1 MYVVVAFDVSDERM
15 RGRLRRFLRSLG
27 LSMVN
32 RSVYAGAGG
41 QNVVE
46 KIREKVREI
55 ARERDSVF
63 IILVQEQEYMRAVL
77 CTQVDCKRIED
88 MAYDII

>member
-1 MYVVVAFDVSDERM
+1 MYVIVAFDVSDEQV
-15 RGRLRRFLRSLG
+15 RGKIRRFLRSLG

-41 QNVVE
+41 QSIAE
-46 KIREKVREI
+46 KIRSKVREI
-55 ARERDSVF
+55 IRGDDNVF
-63 IILVQEQEYMRAVL
+63 IILVSEQDYRKAII

-88 MAYDII
+88 YSYEVF

>member
-1 MYVVVAFDVSDERM
+1 MYVIVAFDISDERV

-32 RSVYAGAGG
+32 RSVYAGVGG
-41 QNVVE
+41 QSVVE
-46 KIREKVREI
+46 KIRERVDEI
-55 ARERDSVF
+55 IGERDSVF

-77 CTQVDCKRIED
+77 CTRVDCKRVED
-88 MAYDII
+88 VFFEIF

>member
-1 MYVVVAFDVSDERM
+1 MYVVVAFDISDERV

-32 RSVYAGAGG
+32 RSVYAGVGG

-46 KIREKVREI
+46 KIKEKIRELVEPG
-55 ARERDSVF
+55 DHVF
-63 IILVQEQEYMRAVL
+63 TILVSEHEYMRAVV
-77 CTQVDCKRIED
+77 CTQMDCKRIED
-88 MAYDII
+88 QMYEIL